1 MTGLADVDRFKI
13 FIQVCVWPSFQ
24 ALINTL
30 DDVHTALTKNPKS
43 CRILVFLLCES
54 LFGVT
59 IVFP

>member
-13 FIQVCVWPSFQ
+13 FIQVCMQPSFRP
-24 ALINTL
+24 LIKTS

-43 CRILVFLLCES
+43 RPILVSLLCES

-59 IVFP
+59 VVFP